1 MSVIILGLGSNLGN
15 KKSNLI
21 NAKILLNTRDNYK
34 NLLEKDIKALET
46 DYLFKKSCGETELL
60 PFIS

>member
-1 MSVIILGLGSNLGN
+1 MSKNFPNVSESCRISAPYQN
-15 KKSNLI
+15 S
-21 NAKILLNTRDNYK
+21 KILLNTKYNYK
-34 NLLEKDIKALET
+34 NLLEKDIKVLET